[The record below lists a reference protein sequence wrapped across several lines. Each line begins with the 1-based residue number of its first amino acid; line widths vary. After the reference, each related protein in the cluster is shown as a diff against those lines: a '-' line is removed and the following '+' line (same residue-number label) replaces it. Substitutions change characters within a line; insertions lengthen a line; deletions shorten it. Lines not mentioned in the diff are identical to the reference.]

1 LLKVIDIFRTIRNF
15 LFSRT
20 NRELLLFLFF
30 FAIAGIFWLL
40 TTLNESYEQ
49 EIRVPVHYTNIPKNA
64 VLTSPETDTIRVTV
78 RDKGIL
84 LLTYLYGDALEEV
97 AVDFGSHTHKNGIG
111 EVTASEL
118 GKIISP
124 HLAASSKLLS
134 VKPDRLM
141 FYYNFGE
148 KKRVPVKWRG
158 NVVPDDLYFI
168 SDVSYT
174 PDSITI
180 YASREKLDSINTV
193 YTDILTYTKFRDT
206 LTITP
211 RLQKMAGVKTVPEE
225 VTIRFMTDVLTEES
239 IDGIPVV
246 GINMPEGKVL
256 RLFPAKVS
264 VRFVTGVKT
273 YKSLSPSDFVVIADY
288 NEIKRNPS
296 PKCNI
301 YLKEKPEGIRR
312 VALNYT
318 QLDYLIEEEN
328 K

>member
-1 LLKVIDIFRTIRNF
+1 
-15 LFSRT
+15 
-20 NRELLLFLFF
+20 
-30 FAIAGIFWLL
+30 
-40 TTLNESYEQ
+40 
-49 EIRVPVHYTNIPKNA
+49 
-64 VLTSPETDTIRVTV
+64 V